1 MAKRET
7 ISDAIII
14 SALLSCPTLEAA
26 AQQCKLSIRQLYE
39 RRQNP
44 DFVRKLTEAQTE
56 TLATTTRY
64 LQYATGSA
72 ANVLV
77 DIAES
82 PGRPAQVRIS
92 AARTILEQAT
102 KFTEIVD
109 VQGRLD
115 ALERQFSG
123 GDDVDEDRD

>member
-7 ISDAIII
+7 ISDELII

-56 TLATTTRY
+56 ALATTTRY
-64 LQYATGSA
+64 LQKATGSA

-82 PGRPAQVRIS
+82 PGRAAQVRIS
-92 AARTILEQAT
+92 AARAVLDMAA
-102 KFTEIVD
+102 KYTEAVD
-109 VQGRLD
+109 VQARLE
-115 ALERQFSG
+115 ALERYAEG
-123 GDDVDEDRD
+123 GTDDEP

>member
-7 ISDAIII
+7 ISDESII

-39 RRQNP
+39 RRQNA

-56 TLATTTRY
+56 ALATTTRY
-64 LQYATGSA
+64 LQKATGSA

-92 AARTILEQAT
+92 ATRAVLDMAA
-102 KFTEIVD
+102 KYTEAVD
-109 VQGRLD
+109 VQARLE
-115 ALERQFSG
+115 ALERYAEG
-123 GDDVDEDRD
+123 AADDEH

>member
-7 ISDAIII
+7 ISDEIVI

-44 DFVRKLTEAQTE
+44 DFVRKLTEAQDE
-56 TLATTTRY
+56 ALATTTRF
-64 LQYATGSA
+64 LQKATGSA

-92 AARTILEQAT
+92 AARAVLDMAV
-102 KFTEIVD
+102 KYTEAVD
-109 VQGRLD
+109 VQARLE
-115 ALERQFSG
+115 ALERYAEG
-123 GDDVDEDRD
+123 GADNEH

>member
-7 ISDAIII
+7 ISDEIII

-56 TLATTTRY
+56 ALATTTRY
-64 LQYATGSA
+64 LQKATGSA

-92 AARTILEQAT
+92 AARAVLDMAA
-102 KFTEIVD
+102 KYTEAVD
-109 VQGRLD
+109 VQARLE
-115 ALERQFSG
+115 ALERYAEG
-123 GDDVDEDRD
+123 AADDEH

>member
-1 MAKRET
+1 MAKRES
-7 ISDAIII
+7 ISDERIIA
-14 SALLSCPTLEAA
+14 ALLSCPTLEAA

-56 TLATTTRY
+56 ALATTTRY

-77 DIAES
+77 DIAET

-92 AARTILEQAT
+92 AARTILEQAA

-109 VQGRLD
+109 VQARLE
-115 ALERQFSG
+115 ALERYAEG
-123 GDDVDEDRD
+123 ADDEH

>member
-7 ISDAIII
+7 ISDEIII

-56 TLATTTRY
+56 ALATTTRY
-64 LQYATGSA
+64 LQKATGSA

-82 PGRPAQVRIS
+82 LGRPAQVRIS
-92 AARTILEQAT
+92 AARAVLDMAA
-102 KFTEIVD
+102 KYTEAVD
-109 VQGRLD
+109 VQARLE
-115 ALERQFSG
+115 ALERYAEG
-123 GDDVDEDRD
+123 AADDEH

>member
-7 ISDAIII
+7 ISDEIII

-44 DFVRKLTEAQTE
+44 DFVRKLMEAQAE
-56 TLATTTRY
+56 ALATTTRY
-64 LQYATGSA
+64 LQHATWNA
-72 ANVLV
+72 ANVLAE
-77 DIAES
+77 IAGS

-92 AARTILEQAT
+92 AARAVLDMAV
-102 KFTEIVD
+102 KYTEAVD
-109 VQGRLD
+109 VQARLE
-115 ALERQFSG
+115 ALERYAEG
-123 GDDVDEDRD
+123 ADDEH

>member
-1 MAKRET
+1 MARRET
-7 ISDAIII
+7 ISDERIIA
-14 SALLSCPTLEAA
+14 ALLSCPTLEATA
-26 AQQCKLSIRQLYE
+26 EQCGLSIRQLYE

-56 TLATTTRY
+56 ALATTTRY
-64 LQYATGSA
+64 LQKATGSA

-92 AARTILEQAT
+92 AARAVLDMAA
-102 KFTEIVD
+102 KYTEAVD
-109 VQGRLD
+109 VQARLE
-115 ALERQFSG
+115 ALERYAEG
-123 GDDVDEDRD
+123 GTDDEP

>member
-1 MAKRET
+1 M
-7 ISDAIII
+7 
-14 SALLSCPTLEAA
+14 EATA
-26 AQQCKLSIRQLYE
+26 EQCGLSIRQLYE

-56 TLATTTRY
+56 ALATTTRY
-64 LQYATGSA
+64 LQKATGSA

-92 AARTILEQAT
+92 AARAVLDMAA
-102 KFTEIVD
+102 KYTEAVD
-109 VQGRLD
+109 VQARLE
-115 ALERQFSG
+115 ALERYAEG
-123 GDDVDEDRD
+123 GTDDEP

>member
-7 ISDAIII
+7 ISDELII

-39 RRQNP
+39 RRQNA

-56 TLATTTRY
+56 ALATTTRY
-64 LQYATGSA
+64 LQKATGSA

-92 AARTILEQAT
+92 AARAVLDMAA
-102 KFTEIVD
+102 KYTEAVD
-109 VQGRLD
+109 VQARLE
-115 ALERQFSG
+115 ALERYAEG
-123 GDDVDEDRD
+123 GTDDEP